1 MRICQSIGV
10 STLIMSD
17 EQNAPPHIHMHTHI
31 CACVLSCFSRVQL
44 FATLWIMAHMVPLS
58 MGFPGQEDQSGLPCP
73 PPGDLPDPGIHA
85 LLQGIFLTQ
94 GSNLRLLFLC
104 LPHWQ
109 AGSLTLAP
117 SRKPEIYIYII
128 SIRKIWSYIYS
139 VDWTIRIMKV
149 SIFWQWKSAWHIV
162 ERKKVHNSNFV

>member
-10 STLIMSD
+10 STLIMRD

-31 CACVLSCFSRVQL
+31 RACVLSCFSRVQL
-44 FATLWIMAHMVPLS
+44 FATLWIMAHEVPLS

-73 PPGDLPDPGIHA
+73 LPGDLPDPGIQPASAFLMSPA
-85 LLQGIFLTQ
+85 L
-94 GSNLRLLFLC
+94 
-104 LPHWQ
+104 
-109 AGSLTLAP
+109 AGRFFNTSTIQEA
-117 SRKPEIYIYII
+117 RNIYIYII